1 MPPAEAEGS
10 PALKF
15 FRSTSC
21 LSRSATCP
29 CSFSSCL
36 RTDATY
42 CAFTGLE
49 VAGVGLFFG
58 SPTTEA
64 APFAPER
71 FSLVQ
76 IFFGFF
82 VWAEVAESCD
92 GAGGAGA
99 LLSGDCA
106 AAGSAARRSQI
117 TAKYT
122 E

>member
-10 PALKF
+10 RALKF

-21 LSRSATCP
+21 LSTSATCP
-29 CSFSSCL
+29 WSFSSCL

-42 CAFTGLE
+42 CAFTALDDSGFE
-49 VAGVGLFFG
+49 LFFG

-99 LLSGDCA
+99 LLSVACPA
-106 AAGSAARRSQI
+106 PP
-117 TAKYT
+117 
-122 E
+122 